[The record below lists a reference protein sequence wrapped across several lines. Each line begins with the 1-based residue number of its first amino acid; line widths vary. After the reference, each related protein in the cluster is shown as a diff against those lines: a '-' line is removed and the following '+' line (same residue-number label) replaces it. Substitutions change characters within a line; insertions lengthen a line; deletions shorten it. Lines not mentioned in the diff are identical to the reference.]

1 VPIPFEQILDPKTGK
16 TRVRMLDTAT
26 ESFASAMAL
35 QTRLSASDLEETK
48 SADLIAGASKLSV
61 AELKARFFG

>member
-1 VPIPFEQILDPKTGK
+1 
-16 TRVRMLDTAT
+16 MLDTAT